1 MRLRPRFSNPGRWT
15 SDVLLLSR
23 GSLALLLAL
32 TACSPDKVIRGTGQA
47 SFAGAVGSG
56 GATGLGSGG
65 HGAGSGGVGGAAGSN
80 ASSGSGGFTYV
91 PPNSGGA
98 GGTTTTV
105 TWTTPPVNKDA
116 GATAEVCKPATPP
129 GTGPG
134 HQVIMVVKSIASP
147 GTTPTLLKTHLE
159 ARGFKV
165 DYAFIYT
172 SSTKTDAG
180 SIPNLWFFDDAKTK
194 VVDFS
199 QYGLAVVT
207 KDGYKS
213 GANLDNI
220 PVLCGNNQT
229 SDSALAMATTDG
241 NTSST
246 KGAFTLIDPKHPI
259 AAMQTGDSLGTVL
272 LETGSSPVLKV
283 MLAVVP
289 ATAHVVGVDWGTAA
303 PGTSAAA
310 LFAYDVGDALVAG
323 TAKARRV
330 GFFLDDSTSWSAVVA
345 GSMTWQFFD
354 AAVDWL
360 VGLTPCSGPTP

>member
-1 MRLRPRFSNPGRWT
+1 
-15 SDVLLLSR
+15 VE
-23 GSLALLLAL
+23 
-32 TACSPDKVIRGTGQA
+32 
-47 SFAGAVGSG
+47 
-56 GATGLGSGG
+56 
-65 HGAGSGGVGGAAGSN
+65 
-80 ASSGSGGFTYV
+80 
-91 PPNSGGA
+91 A

-105 TWTTPPVNKDA
+105 TWTTLPVKQDA
-116 GATAEVCKPATPP
+116 AAPAQVCIPATPP
-129 GTGPG
+129 STGPQ
-134 HQVIMVVKSIASP
+134 HQVIMVVKSIGTP
-147 GTTPTLLKTHLE
+147 GTTPTLLKAHLV

-180 SIPNLWFFDDAKTK
+180 SIPNLWFFDDAKTQ

-241 NTSST
+241 TTSAT
-246 KGAFTLIDPKHPI
+246 KGAFTLVDPKHPI

-272 LETGSSPVLKV
+272 LETGDSPVLKV
-283 MLAVVP
+283 LLAVVP
-289 ATAHVVGVDWGTAA
+289 ATAHVVGVDWQTTL
-303 PGTSAAA
+303 PKTSAAA
-310 LFAYDVGDALVAG
+310 LFAYDVGDALVIG

-330 GFFLDDSTSWSAVVA
+330 GFFLDDATSWSAVAA

-354 AAVDWL
+354 ASVDWL
-360 VGLTPCSGPTP
+360 VGLVPCSGRLDHQPIARCKRRGRLNAPAAWLGLLCPSTPPSPQPPRSVHTMTLISHGFHRVVLVAGILLAIGLPAGVHAQDTSR

>member
-1 MRLRPRFSNPGRWT
+1 
-15 SDVLLLSR
+15 VL
-23 GSLALLLAL
+23 A
-32 TACSPDKVIRGTGQA
+32 ACSPDKVMRGKSQA
-47 SFAGAVGSG
+47 TLGGAITSG
-56 GATGLGSGG
+56 GTLGSGG
-65 HGAGSGGVGGAAGSN
+65 RGGSSGGVGGTVSVGG
-80 ASSGSGGFTYV
+80 GSGGFTYV
-91 PPNSGGA
+91 PPSSGGA

-105 TWTTPPVNKDA
+105 TWTTLPVKQDA
-116 GATAEVCKPATPP
+116 AAPAQVCIPATPP
-129 GTGPG
+129 STGPQ
-134 HQVIMVVKSIASP
+134 HQVIMVVKSIGTP
-147 GTTPTLLKTHLE
+147 GTTPTLLKAHLV

-180 SIPNLWFFDDAKTK
+180 SIPNLWFFDDAKTQ

-241 NTSST
+241 TTSAT
-246 KGAFTLIDPKHPI
+246 KGAFTLVDPKHPI

-272 LETGSSPVLKV
+272 LETGDSPVLKV
-283 MLAVVP
+283 LLAVVP
-289 ATAHVVGVDWGTAA
+289 ATAHVVGVDWQTTL
-303 PGTSAAA
+303 PKTSAAA
-310 LFAYDVGDALVAG
+310 LFAYDVGDALVIG

-330 GFFLDDSTSWSAVVA
+330 GFFLDDATSWSAVAA

-354 AAVDWL
+354 ASVDWL
-360 VGLTPCSGPTP
+360 VGLVPCSGGSTTNPSPDASVAGD